1 MKLRYTLTRNG
12 SPTPQ
17 HSSERVV
24 QHRRLVPGLYWQHRL
39 HWSCACASF
48 ALPGL
53 PIRCGCP
60 GSESGGSCRS
70 GADVREVDLAAA
82 ALGGLAGA
90 VGALE
95 AAGGAAGDLGD
106 GHLRRGVS
114 VASKLQYQ
122 LYAPR
127 CLDVDHAETA
137 RDSGSAGTSH

>member
-1 MKLRYTLTRNG
+1 M
-12 SPTPQ
+12 
-17 HSSERVV
+17 
-24 QHRRLVPGLYWQHRL
+24 
-39 HWSCACASF
+39 
-48 ALPGL
+48 
-53 PIRCGCP
+53 
-60 GSESGGSCRS
+60 
-70 GADVREVDLAAA
+70 DLAAA

-106 GHLRRGVS
+106 GHLRQGVS